1 MKCSVLGY
9 SKNKTY
15 TIVMMAL
22 LAAVYC
28 IISPMVIPIGPVPIS
43 FTNLLL
49 YLSLYLVGGRM
60 TVISYVVYILMGLV
74 GLPVFSGYSGGIGKL
89 LGPTGGYIIGFL
101 PMAMIAGMIV
111 DRYSSSMIRFWG
123 ILGATLIAYILETIW
138 FCVVMDTVFV
148 AALGICVF
156 PFIPGD
162 IVKIVIA
169 VVIGPVLRDRLKKE
183 GLYKFSQYR

>member
-1 MKCSVLGY
+1 MKWSVLGY

-15 TIVMMAL
+15 IMVMIAL
-22 LAAVYC
+22 IAAVYC

-43 FTNLLL
+43 FSNLVI

-60 TVISYVVYILMGLV
+60 ATISCLVYILMGLV

-111 DRYSSSMIRFWG
+111 DRFSSPIIHFFG
-123 ILGATLIAYILETIW
+123 ICSATLIVYILGTIW

-148 AALGICVF
+148 AALGVCVF

-162 IVKIVIA
+162 IVKIAIA
-169 VVIGPVLRDRLKKE
+169 VIIGPALKKRLKKE
-183 GLYKFSQYR
+183 GLCKFSQYR

>member
-1 MKCSVLGY
+1 MKCSALGY

-15 TIVMMAL
+15 NMVMIAL
-22 LAAVYC
+22 TAAVYC
-28 IISPMVIPIGPVPIS
+28 IIAPMVIPIGPVPIS
-43 FTNLLL
+43 FSNLVI

-60 TVISYVVYILMGLV
+60 AAISYLVYILMGLV
-74 GLPVFSGYSGGIGKL
+74 GLPVFSGYSGGVGKL

-111 DRYSSSMIRFWG
+111 DNFRSAIIHF
-123 ILGATLIAYILETIW
+123 LGMLSATLIAYILGTIW
-138 FCVVMDTVFV
+138 FSMVMDTVFI
-148 AALGICVF
+148 AALEVCVF

-169 VVIGPVLRDRLKKE
+169 VIIGPALRKRLEKE
-183 GLYKFSQYR
+183 GLCKFSQYR